1 MNQWEVDSVLIPVIF
16 ADDSYDMVEDR
27 LLNELI
33 ITNKIKAFK
42 RTDGWVRIGEDPIR
56 KIVYTGPERRGN
68 Q

>member
-1 MNQWEVDSVLIPVIF
+1 MLIPVIF

-27 LLNELI
+27 MLNELI